1 MPTYQYACRSCGH
14 RFEVVQSMT
23 EEPLTRCPECEGEL
37 RKVYAPPA
45 IAFRGSGF
53 YATDHGKKT
62 AKTES
67 GKADGDGS
75 KGDGGSESAGGS
87 KGDGGSESAG
97 GSKGDGGSKAKGDGG
112 SKAKDAP
119 GSGPSK
125 DTTGGG
131 PTPREGSG

>member
-1 MPTYQYACRSCGH
+1 MPTYVYACRSCGH

-53 YATDHGKKT
+53 YATDHGKKA

-67 GKADGDGS
+67 GKAGSDASNGGGGATDTSGTKPAATGSSDGAGDAKPKGPKSSKNGS
-75 KGDGGSESAGGS
+75 GGTGSSDGGSG
-87 KGDGGSESAG
+87 
-97 GSKGDGGSKAKGDGG
+97 
-112 SKAKDAP
+112 
-119 GSGPSK
+119 
-125 DTTGGG
+125 
-131 PTPREGSG
+131 

>member
-1 MPTYQYACRSCGH
+1 MPTYVYACRSCGH

-87 KGDGGSESAG
+87 KGDGGS
-97 GSKGDGGSKAKGDGG
+97 KAKGDGG
-112 SKAKDAP
+112 SKAKGAP

-131 PTPREGSG
+131 STPREGSG